1 MSLRFRYR
9 HVHATLFDY
18 VRSSLIDLG
27 WGNAALPA
35 DDPANLAVNFGT
47 PAATYIDNQPD
58 EAGVAVAPNTIA
70 VTLGDEPAAEDLELG
85 GGLLEVAFPVY
96 VDIYGQNQS
105 IAVSIAS
112 DVKAMLEDHFLT
124 VCDYTARPP
133 APTDEV
139 IEIDKEDV
147 DVSRPQAAIGSQD
160 FKRYWRVVR
169 ARARVH
175 YID

>member
-18 VRSSLIDLG
+18 VRAQLIELG

-35 DDPANLAVNFGT
+35 TDPVNLAVNFGT
-47 PAATYIDNQPD
+47 AAATYIDNQPD
-58 EAGVAVAPNTIA
+58 EAGIAVQPNTIA
-70 VTLGDEPAAEDLELG
+70 VTLGDEPPAEDLELG
-85 GGLLEVAFPVY
+85 GGLIEVAFPVY
-96 VDIYGQNQS
+96 VDVYGANQS

-112 DVKAMLEDHFLT
+112 DVKAILEDRFLT

-139 IEIDKEDV
+139 IALDKEDI
-147 DVSRPQAAIGSQD
+147 DVSRPQAALGSQD
-160 FKRYWRVVR
+160 FKRYWRVVK
-169 ARARVH
+169 ASARVH
-175 YID
+175 YN